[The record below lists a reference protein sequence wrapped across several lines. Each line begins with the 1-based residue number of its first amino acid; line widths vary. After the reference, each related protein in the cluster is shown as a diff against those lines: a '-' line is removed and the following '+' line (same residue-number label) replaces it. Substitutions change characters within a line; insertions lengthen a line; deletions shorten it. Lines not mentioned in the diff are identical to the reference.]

1 MKYLKIEDNKAFF
14 IKVKTQP
21 ENWTEIDKIEKV
33 DLMKLLDF
41 ATEDDFEMDV
51 YNEVDLANKAHQI
64 IYKNLYEKFS
74 NFLLN
79 KDRFKDETENIYKEA
94 IEKYQ

>member
-41 ATEDDFEMDV
+41 ATEDDFEIDV
-51 YNEVDLANKAHQI
+51 YNEVDLANKAHQL

-79 KDRFKDETENIYKEA
+79 KDRFKDETENIYK
-94 IEKYQ
+94 